1 MRELTKKKP
10 DFKVS
15 FTVQRKDNMEIVFN
29 FSHVTTNT
37 NEVVDLMNK
46 LEIKTHE
53 LCKVNMY

>member
-1 MRELTKKKP
+1 
-10 DFKVS
+10 
-15 FTVQRKDNMEIVFN
+15 MEIVFN